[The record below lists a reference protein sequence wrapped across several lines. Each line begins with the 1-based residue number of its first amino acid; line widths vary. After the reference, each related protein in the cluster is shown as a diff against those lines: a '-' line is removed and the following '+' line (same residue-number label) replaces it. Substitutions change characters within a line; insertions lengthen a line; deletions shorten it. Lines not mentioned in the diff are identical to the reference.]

1 VADLAAPTLAD
12 RRDDVPL
19 LTLERCALLYGL
31 EKQYHGLADFMLANG
46 VTVEPDGNV
55 ALDPRVREWA
65 RPVQLVVSP
74 NAITATDG
82 DEIVWSSPVDALTGV
97 VHRGTDPVSV
107 ISARDVADC
116 TVLVPPA
123 DATSFRTAM
132 RRVLEPAPGQDGE
145 MAPAD
150 RRPQPRRR
158 QLKTVRGLGDSF
170 FRSGSWA
177 AGLSV
182 LAIMVLV
189 GGFLLWL
196 ALPALQATGFSF
208 LTTAEWQPDVH
219 HFGIAAVLTFTILIA
234 VVALIVAVPLAIGT
248 ALFISEIVPRP
259 LKQTSIAMVDLMAAV
274 PSVVYGMWGRV
285 ILQDHAIGV
294 SRFLATWF
302 SWIPFFKV
310 DGSDP
315 RNPLGSATVYTASTF
330 IAGVCVAL
338 MVIPI
343 TCSIMRE
350 VFSQAPAG
358 EREGA
363 YALGSTRWGMIR
375 SVVLPFG
382 KGGMIGAVM
391 LGLGRALG
399 ETVAVYL
406 IISPVFNINFHIL
419 QSGSNSVSSL
429 IVLRQGD
436 ASGFG
441 RSALLAAGLALFVIT
456 LLVNFTASSI
466 VARTRSGAQS
476 EA

>member
-1 VADLAAPTLAD
+1 VNVAARTVAG
-12 RRDDVPL
+12 RRNDAPL
-19 LTLERCALLYGL
+19 LTLDRCAVRTGL
-31 EKQYHGLADFMLANG
+31 
-46 VTVEPDGNV
+46 EPDGTGSHSPSV
-55 ALDPRVREWA
+55 GEWA
-65 RPVQLVVSP
+65 RPVRVVVSP
-74 NAITATDG
+74 LAITATAD
-82 DEIVWSSPVDALTGV
+82 DEVVWSSPVDSITGV
-97 VHRGTDPVSV
+97 VHKETEPVSV
-107 ISARDVADC
+107 ISARDTADC
-116 TVLVPPA
+116 MLLVPED
-123 DATSFRTAM
+123 DAGSFRAAM
-132 RRVLEPAPGQDGE
+132 RTVLEPGNEPDEELG
-145 MAPAD
+145 PAD
-150 RRPQPRRR
+150 RRPEPRRR
-158 QLKTVRGLGDSF
+158 QVTTVRGIGDSF
-170 FRSGSWA
+170 FRTSSWA

-189 GGFLLWL
+189 GGFLFWL
-196 ALPALQATGFSF
+196 ALPALRATGLSF
-208 LTTAEWQPDVH
+208 LTTAEWQPDIH
-219 HFGIAAVLTFTILIA
+219 HFGIAAVLTFTVLIA

-248 ALFISEIVPRP
+248 ALFISEIVPRR
-259 LKQTSIAMVDLMAAV
+259 LKGSAIAMVDLMAAV
-274 PSVVYGMWGRV
+274 PSVVYGLWGRV

-294 SRFLATWF
+294 SRFLSTWF
-302 SWIPFFKV
+302 SWIPLFKV

-330 IAGVCVAL
+330 IAGLCVAL

-406 IISPVFNINFHIL
+406 IISPVFNINFHVL

-466 VARTRSGAQS
+466 VAHTRSGAQS
-476 EA
+476 EV

>member
-1 VADLAAPTLAD
+1 
-12 RRDDVPL
+12 
-19 LTLERCALLYGL
+19 
-31 EKQYHGLADFMLANG
+31 MLA
-46 VTVEPDGNV
+46 E
-55 ALDPRVREWA
+55 
-65 RPVQLVVSP
+65 
-74 NAITATDG
+74 
-82 DEIVWSSPVDALTGV
+82 
-97 VHRGTDPVSV
+97 
-107 ISARDVADC
+107 
-116 TVLVPPA
+116 
-123 DATSFRTAM
+123 
-132 RRVLEPAPGQDGE
+132 LEPETGHDPE
-145 MAPAD
+145 RWPAD
-150 RRPQPRRR
+150 RQPRPARR
-158 QLKTVRGLGDSF
+158 PLTTVRGKGDSL

-196 ALPALQATGFSF
+196 SLPALRATGLSF
-208 LTTAEWQPDVH
+208 LTTAEWQPDIH

-234 VVALIVAVPLAIGT
+234 GVALVVAVPLALGT
-248 ALFISEIVPRP
+248 ALFISEVVPRP

-294 SRFLATWF
+294 SRFMATWF

-310 DGSDP
+310 DSADP
-315 RNPLGSATVYTASTF
+315 RNPLASATVYTASTF

-382 KGGMIGAVM
+382 KGGMIGAIM

-406 IISPVFNINFHIL
+406 IISPVFNINFHVL

-456 LLVNFTASSI
+456 LVVNFTASSI
-466 VARTRSGAQS
+466 VARSRSGAQS
-476 EA
+476 EV

>member
-1 VADLAAPTLAD
+1 VNVADVAARTLAD
-12 RRDDVPL
+12 RRDDAPL
-19 LTLERCALLYGL
+19 LTLDRCAVLTGL
-31 EKQYHGLADFMLANG
+31 
-46 VTVEPDGNV
+46 EPDGTGSLSPGV
-55 ALDPRVREWA
+55 SEWA
-65 RPVQLVVSP
+65 RPVTVVVSP
-74 NAITATDG
+74 HAITATAD
-82 DEIVWSSPVDALTGV
+82 DEIVWSSPVDSITGV
-97 VHRGTDPVSV
+97 VHRGTEPVSV
-107 ISARDVADC
+107 ISARDTADC
-116 TVLVPPA
+116 TLLVPKD
-123 DATSFRTAM
+123 DAASFRAAIKTA
-132 RRVLEPAPGQDGE
+132 LEPETEPDAEPAP
-145 MAPAD
+145 PD
-150 RRPQPRRR
+150 RRPQPKRR
-158 QLKTVRGLGDSF
+158 QVTTVRGVGDSF
-170 FRSGSWA
+170 FRTGSWA

-196 ALPALQATGFSF
+196 ALPALRATGLSF

-330 IAGVCVAL
+330 IAGLCVAL

-406 IISPVFNINFHIL
+406 IISPVFDINFHVL

-476 EA
+476 EV

>member
-1 VADLAAPTLAD
+1 MAAPTLAD
-12 RRDDVPL
+12 RRDDVPAL
-19 LTLERCALLYGL
+19 VLDRCAILYGL
-31 EKQYHGLADFMLANG
+31 GQQFHGLAEFMLANG
-46 VTVEPDGNV
+46 VTVGPDGSV
-55 ALDPRVREWA
+55 SLDPSVSEWA
-65 RPVQLVVSP
+65 RPVRVVVSP
-74 NAITATDG
+74 DAITATAG
-82 DEIVWSSPVDALTGV
+82 DEIVWSSPVDGITGV
-97 VHRGTDPVSV
+97 VHRGSEPVSV
-107 ISARDVADC
+107 ISARDTDEC
-116 TVLVPPA
+116 TLLVPPA
-123 DATSFRTAM
+123 DAASFRAAI
-132 RRVLEPAPGQDGE
+132 RRLLEPETERGAEVAPV
-145 MAPAD
+145 D
-150 RRPQPRRR
+150 RRRQPRRR
-158 QLKTVRGLGDSF
+158 QITTVRGFGDSF

-196 ALPALQATGFSF
+196 SLPALRATGLSF

-248 ALFISEIVPRP
+248 ALFISEVVPRP
-259 LKQTSIAMVDLMAAV
+259 LKGSAVAMVDLMAAV

-350 VFSQAPAG
+350 VFSQAPPG

-406 IISPVFNINFHIL
+406 IISPVFNINFHVL

-456 LLVNFTASSI
+456 LVVNFTASSI

-476 EA
+476 EV